1 MGGYFYVFFDIN
13 GTKIFYEI
21 RGNQNAEETIV
32 FLNGVMASTNSWY
45 ALSKPFEDL
54 GFRVL
59 LHDFK
64 GQLKSD
70 KPDGPYTF
78 QEHADE
84 LKMLLEELRI
94 ENAHFIGTSYGGEV
108 AMKFASLYGSTMRTM
123 TIIDSTSELD
133 PVMKYFIS
141 SWKKAAQEGDGEKF
155 FNILAPSIYGEKFM
169 RENAEF
175 LEARAKATKHVG
187 QEYLD
192 GQIILY
198 DTFINDVNMTDI
210 LEDIRVKTLVI
221 CGEED
226 ILKRPKQSLLIHHK
240 IRNSE
245 YVILPECGH
254 VSIFE
259 KPEELKTLLLGFILK
274 NRGPAA

>member
-1 MGGYFYVFFDIN
+1 MSIFDIN
-13 GTKIFYEI
+13 GMKIFYEI
-21 RGNQNAEETIV
+21 RGNQESPETVV

-70 KPDGPYTF
+70 KPKGPYSF
-78 QEHADE
+78 LQHAEE
-84 LKMLLEELRI
+84 LKMLLDELNI

-108 AMKFASLYGSTMRTM
+108 AMKFASLYGSMMTSM

-141 SWKKAAQEGDGEKF
+141 SWRKAAEEGDGEKF

-169 RENAEF
+169 RENEEF
-175 LEARAKATKHVG
+175 LKARAKATKHVG

-192 GQIILY
+192 GQITLY
-198 DTFINDVNMTDI
+198 DTFLNDVEMTDI
-210 LEDIRVKTLVI
+210 LKDIDVKTLVI

-226 ILKRPKQSLLIHHK
+226 ILKRPKQSLLIHHEIK
-240 IRNSE
+240 GSE
-245 YVILPECGH
+245 YVLLPECGH

-259 KPEELKTLLLGFILK
+259 KPEELKTLLLGFVLK
-274 NRGPAA
+274 NRSQRLNS